1 LFTRFIYIYN
11 FLWVYSVNTNC
22 TFNCVLLDINKGKM
36 QWIYAIQQSITPTSG
51 INVTSSWI
59 VLLLF
64 LKMLISTIQKNV
76 YVTYI
81 IYTISICFLIIDKL
95 YYLFL
100 VLPLFGT
107 NLLKLI
113 LAEKIDHTGQGSKI
127 NYEVQKGVQFRR
139 NVSFKNVFI
148 SRV

>member
-1 LFTRFIYIYN
+1 MNICYSAINHANEWDTRNHLLKSSTFVFKNVN
-11 FLWVYSVNTNC
+11 FYST
-22 TFNCVLLDINKGKM
+22 
-36 QWIYAIQQSITPTSG
+36 
-51 INVTSSWI
+51 
-59 VLLLF
+59 
-64 LKMLISTIQKNV
+64 KNV

-100 VLPLFGT
+100 ALALFGI

-113 LAEKIDHTGQGSKI
+113 LAEKIDHTEQGSKI

-139 NVSFKNVFI
+139 ML
-148 SRV
+148 